1 MNHLG
6 ITLAYPVHVGSIL
19 PNKRS
24 TKNRRTINE
33 PPWNQPVL
41 PYPGG
46 VGAALGGLVVVV
58 VGRVGG
64 RLRVV
69 ADETGTVEVG
79 PQEVGSP
86 CSNNKCNTTCQGLET
101 QHEQSNNTTCQV
113 LSLTQLDQSNNTTCQ
128 GLETQHEQSNNT
140 TCQGL
145 ETQHEQ
151 SNNTTCLGL
160 SLTQLDQSNNT
171 TCQGLETHLE
181 QSNNTTCQGFRDT
194 TRTT

>member
-1 MNHLG
+1 M
-6 ITLAYPVHVGSIL
+6 GSIL
-19 PNKRS
+19 PNERS
-24 TKNRRTINE
+24 RKNRRTINE

-128 GLETQHEQSNNT
+128 GLETQ
-140 TCQGL
+140 
-145 ETQHEQ
+145 
-151 SNNTTCLGL
+151 
-160 SLTQLDQSNNT
+160 
-171 TCQGLETHLE
+171 LE
-181 QSNNTTCQGFRDT
+181 QSNNTMCQGLEIT
-194 TRTT
+194 TRTK